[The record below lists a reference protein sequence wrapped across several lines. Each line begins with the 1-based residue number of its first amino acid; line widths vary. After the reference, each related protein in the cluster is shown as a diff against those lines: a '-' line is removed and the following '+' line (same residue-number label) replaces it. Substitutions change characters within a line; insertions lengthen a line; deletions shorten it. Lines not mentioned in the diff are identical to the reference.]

1 MKRTFSASLAFIA
14 AILIFN
20 FSFNS
25 AMGSYADNAKG
36 YTVKICFDI
45 CANWPPPDTKAYL
58 YDSEGNFYGECELVN
73 GECCKVYN
81 VPDGKYYV
89 KYTQD
94 GSTFCITPEFIISG
108 SDVTITI
115 ECTCK

>member
-1 MKRTFSASLAFIA
+1 MKRTISAVPAFIT
-14 AILIFN
+14 AILILN
-20 FSFNS
+20 FALNN
-25 AMGSYADNAKG
+25 AEDSYANNAKEH
-36 YTVKICFDI
+36 TVKICFDI

-81 VPDGKYYV
+81 VPDGKYYI

-94 GSTFCITPEFIISG
+94 GSTFCNTPAFTISG
-108 SDVTITI
+108 SDVTIYI
-115 ECTCK
+115 ECTCP